1 MGPMSGVMFLVGAI
15 MVVVGKNRNNDE
27 LFHKSWFN
35 DWGPDDPEKRR
46 IIFMIMGI
54 LLIVGA
60 VVMWI
65 YMLINGGDP
74 DPPFDYNSYMNQS
87 SSQ

>member
-27 LFHKSWFN
+27 LFSHTLRGS
-35 DWGPDDPEKRR
+35 DDPELNR
-46 IIFMIMGI
+46 IAFMIMGI